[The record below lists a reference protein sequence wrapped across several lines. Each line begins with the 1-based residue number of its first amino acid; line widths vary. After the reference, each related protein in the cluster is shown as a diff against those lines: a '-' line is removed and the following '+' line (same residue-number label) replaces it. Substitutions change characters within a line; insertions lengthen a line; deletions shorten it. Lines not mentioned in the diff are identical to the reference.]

1 METAI
6 ITGATKGIGK
16 EIAKALLKRG
26 YTVLGIGRSFHED
39 IEGSFHFIEIDL
51 KDYKALS
58 NKIKEIDKEYQIS
71 LLINNAG
78 VGYFDLHE
86 HLSPLEIHEMVSVN
100 LEAPMIMTN
109 MLLRNLKRNKG
120 TIINISS
127 VSGIKDAPR
136 GAAYGAAKA
145 GLIHFSNSLFEEV
158 RKYGVQ
164 VINISPDM
172 TMTDFYHYSDFTP
185 AKEEGMYLQAEKI
198 GEITGFIIDNKDHA
212 LITDITIR
220 PQYNKIERKPKNS

>member
-6 ITGATKGIGK
+6 VTGATKGIGK
-16 EIAKALLKRG
+16 EIAKVLLKKG
-26 YTVLGIGRSFHED
+26 YHVLGIGRSFDED
-39 IEGSFHFIEIDL
+39 MGFRFIDL
-51 KDYKALS
+51 DLRDYKAFAD
-58 NKIKEIDKEYQIS
+58 KIKEIDKEHEIS
-71 LLINNAG
+71 ILINNAG

-86 HLSPLEIHEMVSVN
+86 HLSPLEIHEMISVN
-100 LEAPMIMTN
+100 LEAPMIITN
-109 MLLRNLKRNKG
+109 MLLRNLKRNQG

-136 GAAYGAAKA
+136 GAAYGATKA

-158 RKYGVQ
+158 RKYGVK

-172 TMTDFYHYSDFTP
+172 TATDFYYSSDFTP
-185 AKEEGMYLQAEKI
+185 AKEEGMYLQAKKI
-198 GEITGFIIDNKDHA
+198 GEILGFIVDNKDSSI
-212 LITDITIR
+212 ITDITIR